1 MKTAA
6 YLTLALA
13 IILAIWAISDYADNE
28 RSRQRHVTQA
38 FGNLFDNSGRDM
50 ARINR
55 DEDLETQDGL
65 IGVVAFAALIGSVI
79 MFSQA
84 RKKKGKEV
92 GTAEE
97 AGSARVVVE
106 AKESSPDNLT
116 KKCPDCAEHIKL
128 EALVCRFCGRKFEP
142 SEVEAA
148 IQERTRGLQG
158 DRPPLLSDD
167 TRSC

>member
-65 IGVVAFAALIGSVI
+65 IGAVAFVALIGSVI
-79 MFSQA
+79 MLSQA
-84 RKKKGKEV
+84 RKKHGKDWV
-92 GTAEE
+92 AEE
-97 AGSARVVVE
+97 AGTASAAVE
-106 AKESSPDNLT
+106 VKEFSPDTLT
-116 KKCPDCAEHIKL
+116 KKCPDCAEHVKL

-148 IQERTRGLQG
+148 IREAHSRFTAG
-158 DRPPLLSDD
+158 S
-167 TRSC
+167 SVSS